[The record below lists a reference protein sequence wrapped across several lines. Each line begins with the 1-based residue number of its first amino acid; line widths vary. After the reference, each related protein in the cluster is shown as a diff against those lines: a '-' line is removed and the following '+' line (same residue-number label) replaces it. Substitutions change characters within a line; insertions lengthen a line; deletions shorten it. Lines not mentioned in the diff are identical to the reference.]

1 MSQPP
6 PPTYVAAVDP
16 REQVQTPGLLLMIVG
31 IVGAVLQVLSVLL
44 NMVGVGVGAIGASE
58 APEFVTQMMSGV
70 VGIIFSV
77 VAVAVGVF
85 IAYAGMQMRQ
95 LRNYTLSMIG
105 AIVAMIPCLSPCCCL
120 GLPVGIWCLVVLFKP
135 GVRDAFV

>member
-6 PPTYVAAVDP
+6 PTYVVIDP
-16 REQVQTPGLLLMIVG
+16 RQQVQTPGLLLTIVG
-31 IVGAVLQVLSVLL
+31 IVGAVLQVLSLVL

-58 APEFVTQMMSGV
+58 MPEFVGQMMSGV
-70 VGIIFSV
+70 IGIVFS
-77 VAVAVGVF
+77 AIAIAVGLF

-120 GLPVGIWCLVVLFKP
+120 GLPVGIWALVVLFKP

>member
-6 PPTYVAAVDP
+6 PPTYVTVDS

-31 IVGAVLQVLSVLL
+31 IVGAVLQVLSVIL
-44 NMVGVGVGAIGASE
+44 NMVGVGVGAIGATE

-70 VGIIFSV
+70 IGIVFSV
-77 VAVAVGVF
+77 VAIAVGLF

-95 LRNYTLSMIG
+95 LRNYTLSIIG

-120 GLPVGIWCLVVLFKP
+120 GLPVGIWALVVLFKP

>member
-6 PPTYVAAVDP
+6 PVYVAIDP
-16 REQVQTPGLLLMIVG
+16 RQQVQTPGLLLTIVG
-31 IVGAVLQVLSVLL
+31 IVGAVLQAVSILL
-44 NMVGVGVGAIGASE
+44 NLVGVGVGAVGASE
-58 APEFVTQMMSGV
+58 MPEFVGQMLSGV
-70 VGIIFSV
+70 IGIVFS
-77 VAVAVGVF
+77 AIAIGVGVF
-85 IAYAGMQMRQ
+85 VAYAGMQMRQ

-120 GLPVGIWCLVVLFKP
+120 GLPVGIWALVVLFKP